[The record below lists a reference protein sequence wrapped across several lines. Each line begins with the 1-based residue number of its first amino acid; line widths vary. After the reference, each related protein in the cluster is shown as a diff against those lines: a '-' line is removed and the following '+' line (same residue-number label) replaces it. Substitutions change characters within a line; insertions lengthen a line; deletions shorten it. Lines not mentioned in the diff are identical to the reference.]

1 MTQGGVLRGR
11 HGTLCHRWS
20 PCVARVGPGD
30 IDFAFLWFSQSGLAQ
45 LFCSF
50 FPWLCF
56 CAPFWFCAPFS
67 ARWSVLPAQ
76 LPKSIKTDLPS
87 SSALHLLRCAPCSF
101 WLSVLAAQRP
111 KSFKTDL
118 PSSPSPGLLGGA
130 PCCFWWPALVREP
143 PKFFKAGLPSC
154 SFVLCPPFS
163 CDCAFVLLSLSDTP
177 LCPLSGP
184 HPPKRSARLPS
195 LLCRV
200 VRFGLLAAQILQNGP
215 LQLFHGQKR
224 PCSCTHTGTATSSH
238 ESWRWVSFPFS
249 PWCSILSAERIKCSK
264 ADLAILVCLAVL
276 LALPPVAFPLVLAAQ
291 QPKSSKTLS
300 LWWSVLA
307 AQQPKSSA
315 ERAKTDH
322 QKPSQADQV
331 GEVRFGGFGLLSGQ
345 NRPPE
350 GKRFGG
356 FGLLGGQNEP
366 PEGEQGAQPSRT
378 SWRRSTKRG
387 TRERQGQRTSSFSPA
402 SLDTEV
408 VPVSAFS
415 FPGCLLVAVAFC
427 EILSGY
433 TGFLPQFADRF
444 LYARDV

>member
-276 LALPPVAFPLVLAAQ
+276 LALPPVARFGRPAAQILQNAFPLVVCFGRSAAQ
-291 QPKSSKTLS
+291 IL
-300 LWWSVLA
+300 
-307 AQQPKSSA
+307 
-315 ERAKTDH
+315 
-322 QKPSQADQV
+322 
-331 GEVRFGGFGLLSGQ
+331 Q
-345 NRPPE
+345 NGPRQL
-350 GKRFGG
+350 
-356 FGLLGGQNEP
+356 GLLGCAPCSPSGGPFWPLSSPNPSKRTSPALPSSSVAVPFSPWCSILSQNGP
-366 PEGEQGAQPSRT
+366 PEGEQGTQPSRPT
-378 SWRRSTKRG
+378 WRGLFWRIWAAERPKRTTKGRAGSTAKQTKLARSVL
-387 TRERQGQRTSSFSPA
+387 EY
-402 SLDTEV
+402 L
-408 VPVSAFS
+408 
-415 FPGCLLVAVAFC
+415 GC
-427 EILSGY
+427 
-433 TGFLPQFADRF
+433 
-444 LYARDV
+444 